1 MSEEIMLALEQNQG
15 HASAM
20 KDAQIKSYDFV
31 KKKPLRSG
39 FFILKNS
46 ITFSFF

>member
-20 KDAQIKSYDFV
+20 KDA
-31 KKKPLRSG
+31 
-39 FFILKNS
+39 
-46 ITFSFF
+46 

>member
-20 KDAQIKSYDFV
+20 KDAQINPYDFV
-31 KKKPLRSG
+31 KKSHYKVA
-39 FFILKNS
+39 
-46 ITFSFF
+46 FSF

>member
-31 KKKPLRSG
+31 KKSHLEVA
-39 FFILKNS
+39 
-46 ITFSFF
+46 FSF

>member
-20 KDAQIKSYDFV
+20 KDAQIKSCDFV
-31 KKKPLRSG
+31 KKSH
-39 FFILKNS
+39 
-46 ITFSFF
+46 

>member
-1 MSEEIMLALEQNQG
+1 MREEIMLALEQNQG

-31 KKKPLRSG
+31 KI
-39 FFILKNS
+39 ILWFHNICVS
-46 ITFSFF
+46 